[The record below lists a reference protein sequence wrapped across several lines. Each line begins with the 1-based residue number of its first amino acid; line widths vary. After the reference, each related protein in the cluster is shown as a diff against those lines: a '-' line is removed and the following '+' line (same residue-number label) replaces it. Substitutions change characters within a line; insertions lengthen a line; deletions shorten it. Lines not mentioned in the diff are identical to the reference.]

1 MFLVI
6 CLIIDDPLVMVY
18 FLVNKIKGPASHS
31 LSFNWFEFSSSL
43 VTKVKFLSFPDLY
56 SGCCEEMN

>member
-43 VTKVKFLSFPDLY
+43 VTKVKFLFSVFLVCRVDVVRK
-56 SGCCEEMN
+56 